1 MSRHPHSARLEG
13 FDDDELITMVRQYVD
28 AEVEDIANR
37 IADAAVASTEFQ
49 DSRKTKNKLR
59 KSIRPKVSKFEN
71 GGWIV
76 VARAP
81 HAHLVEYGHAKVTHD
96 GDVVGHVTAR
106 PFLRKAKNKV
116 LFEVIAEFKRKYGK
130 GSS

>member
-59 KSIRPKVSKFEN
+59 KSIRPRFPSLKTA
-71 GGWIV
+71 GGLWLPVRRMPISWNTDMP
-76 VARAP
+76 R
-81 HAHLVEYGHAKVTHD
+81 
-96 GDVVGHVTAR
+96 
-106 PFLRKAKNKV
+106 
-116 LFEVIAEFKRKYGK
+116 
-130 GSS
+130 